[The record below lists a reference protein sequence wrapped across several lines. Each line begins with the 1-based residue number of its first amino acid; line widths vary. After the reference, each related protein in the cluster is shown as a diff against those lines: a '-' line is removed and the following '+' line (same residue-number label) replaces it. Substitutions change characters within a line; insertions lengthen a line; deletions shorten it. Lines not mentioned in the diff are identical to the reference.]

1 MFPKNCFYKYFLFSL
16 ATLTLSCNKKEIDTN
31 DFSAYF
37 GGEVINPRAQY
48 LLFFKDNNVVDT
60 LFIDKNNK
68 FSIKFDS
75 LTPGMYIIKHSDKT
89 KYVFFDKNDSL
100 NLRINTKDFEHAS
113 SFYGTGKNK
122 NNFLLEL
129 FAFNIDNKNN
139 LDFHYGKNYKKFK
152 RSNDSLKDARTAF
165 YLRRKTEIGW
175 DNDFDLYAQAML
187 DFEYYSRLEIYPFAH
202 LEYTN
207 ENIKDSLPT
216 DYYNFRNKI
225 DFNNE
230 KLSQFK
236 PFTRYLAIMLNSMV
250 SDQDFKTDYE
260 KNIAKIKIVDSLI
273 SNQKVKNKILNNI
286 AFVYLLEDQNIE
298 NNRAFLKRYLEISTD
313 STQQNEI
320 VKIKNAIN
328 NLNDNN
334 RLPNVELVDVNNKKF
349 AIDKNIHK
357 NTVIVF
363 WTKNAINHYN
373 SSQKKIDELT
383 KSHPEYNF
391 ISINIDNDFDQ
402 WSKLVKFRNN
412 PNTIELQA
420 KDFSKLKDLWII
432 NRLNRTIIL
441 NSDGSIRKVFA
452 NIFDDDFQEKL
463 RN

>member
-1 MFPKNCFYKYFLFSL
+1 MFLKNCFFNCLIFSF
-16 ATLTLSCNKKEIDTN
+16 ATLTISCNHKEIDPN
-31 DFSAYF
+31 DYSAYF
-37 GGEVINPRAQY
+37 SGEVINPKAQFM
-48 LLFFKDNNVVDT
+48 LFCKDNEIIDT
-60 LFIDKNNK
+60 LYIDKYNK
-68 FSIKFDS
+68 FAKKFDS
-75 LTPGMYIIKHSDKT
+75 LTPGMYIIKHNDKT

-113 SFYGTGKNK
+113 SFFGIGKNK

-129 FAFNIDNKNN
+129 FAFHIDDKNN
-139 LDFHYGKNYKKFK
+139 LDFHYGKNYKNFK

-175 DNDFDLYAQAML
+175 GNDFDLYAQAML

-207 ENIKDSLPT
+207 ENIKENLPT
-216 DYYNFRNKI
+216 DYYNFRSKI

-250 SDQDFKTDYE
+250 SEKDFKSDFD
-260 KNIAKIKIVDSLI
+260 KNIEKIKIVDSLI

-298 NNRAFLKRYLEISTD
+298 NNTAFLKRYLEISTD

-320 VKIKNAIN
+320 IKIKNAIKS
-328 NLNDNN
+328 LNENN
-334 RLPNVELVDVNNKKF
+334 RLPQVDLIDINNKRF
-349 AIDKNIHK
+349 ILDKNIYK
-357 NTVIVF
+357 NTVVVF
-363 WTKNAINHYN
+363 WTKNAINHFN
-373 SSQKKIDELT
+373 ASQKKINELA
-383 KSHPEYNF
+383 KSHPEYQF
-391 ISINIDNDFDQ
+391 ISINIDSDFDQ
-402 WSKLVKFRNN
+402 WSKIIKLRNN

-420 KDFSKLKDLWII
+420 KDFAKLKDLWII

-441 NSDGSIRKVFA
+441 NSDGTIRKVFA
-452 NIFDDDFQEKL
+452 NLFDEDFQEKL
-463 RN
+463 RF